1 MGNVAGSRTVTYGD
15 PRVGERRV
23 RVRRAERIVLECN
36 CGERLNLIG
45 PMAVQRSGRVLECV
59 CGERFTLAG
68 RVAVRG
74 YDDHGVI
81 EHWEAR
87 SLEEERRYSWLEDRL
102 EWLEG
107 KEAREEYYA
116 RLEQAASW

>member
-1 MGNVAGSRTVTYGD
+1 MGNVAGSRMAAYGN
-15 PRVGERRV
+15 PRVGERRA
-23 RVRRAERIVLECN
+23 RGRRSGGVFLDCN
-36 CGERLNLIG
+36 CGERLVLIG
-45 PMAVQRSGRVLECV
+45 PMSLRRSGRVLECV

-74 YDDHGVI
+74 YDDHEVI
-81 EHWEAR
+81 EHREAR
-87 SLEEERRYSWLEDRL
+87 SLEEERRYSWLEDCL

-116 RLEQAASW
+116 RLEHAASW